1 MERSQFLAYNSQ
13 NRLQAEEELPAHAQP
28 ATLTRSNALGMFL
41 NASIARR
48 TAVSAFITYLART
61 VSRSQYTLLSGRRS
75 SVPDKASATERCIQ
89 MAGLLRKLRGFAD
102 EEDSTRIGELLE
114 TVSYSLWLLF

>member
-1 MERSQFLAYNSQ
+1 
-13 NRLQAEEELPAHAQP
+13 
-28 ATLTRSNALGMFL
+28 
-41 NASIARR
+41 
-48 TAVSAFITYLART
+48 
-61 VSRSQYTLLSGRRS
+61 
-75 SVPDKASATERCIQ
+75 